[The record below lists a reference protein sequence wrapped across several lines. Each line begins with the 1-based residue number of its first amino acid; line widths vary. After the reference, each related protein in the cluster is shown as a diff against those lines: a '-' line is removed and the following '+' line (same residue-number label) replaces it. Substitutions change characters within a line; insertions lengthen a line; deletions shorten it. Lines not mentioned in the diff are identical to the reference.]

1 MLAHFAG
8 LLHGLA
14 VHTSIKKLILITL
27 FKCLFMAAP
36 DFHALPCLMLIKSIH
51 KPELFFWNVA
61 PCAHSL
67 IQNYQNCAW
76 PVNFC
81 PVYFSITDL
90 EILVVVVEQIA

>member
-51 KPELFFWNVA
+51 KPELFCWNVA
-61 PCAHSL
+61 PCATFL
-67 IQNYQNCAW
+67 QNSQNCAR

-81 PVYFSITDL
+81 PVYFSTTDL
-90 EILVVVVEQIA
+90 EILVEVVEQIA